1 MKKVTVI
8 IPVYK
13 AEKYIKRCI
22 ESVTAQTYE
31 NLEIILIDDD
41 SPDNCP
47 QICDDWAKKDSR
59 IKVLHIENKG
69 AANAR
74 NQGLKIATGD
84 YIGFVDSDDYIDND
98 MYDYL
103 VSLLE
108 NNDADISVC
117 SYQVNDADRGDESVS
132 VLDHSDALQWV
143 VTGDYMYGV
152 LWNKLYKR
160 DLVTD
165 IEMPDLKYCEDLV
178 FNYFAFKNA
187 AKVAVGGLKPYH
199 YFQNTGSSI
208 HKNFGIS
215 NYDAITA
222 RRIILNDVEHLEM
235 DHTEISNNALS
246 SFILSC
252 YVFISRSIRN
262 NICNDLA
269 NQARNE
275 IIRYKNNVFKLK
287 SFTVKDKIKTILICV
302 NFNLYKRIAK
312 YVG

>member
-22 ESVTAQTYE
+22 ESVTTQTYE

-59 IKVLHIENKG
+59 IKVLHIENNG

-117 SYQVNDADRGDESVS
+117 SYQINDAERGEDSVS
-132 VLDHSDALQWV
+132 VLDHSDALKWV
-143 VTGDYMYGV
+143 VTGDYLCGV

-160 DLVTD
+160 DFVTD

-208 HKNFGIS
+208 HENFGVS

-235 DHTEISNNALS
+235 DHKEIYNNALR

-252 YVFISRSIRN
+252 YVFISRSIR
-262 NICNDLA
+262 CNACWELA
-269 NQARNE
+269 KKARRE
-275 IIRYKNNVFKLK
+275 IVAFKQDILKRK
-287 SFTVKDKIKTILICV
+287 SFSVKDKLKTIIICMD
-302 NFNLYKRIAK
+302 FNLYKNFAK
-312 YVG
+312 YIG

>member
-13 AEKYIKRCI
+13 AEKYIERCI
-22 ESVTAQTYE
+22 ESITAQTYG

-47 QICDDWAKKDSR
+47 QICDDWAKRDSR
-59 IKVLHIENKG
+59 VKVLHIENKG

-117 SYQVNDADRGDESVS
+117 SYQINDTDRGGESVS
-132 VLDHSDALQWV
+132 VLDHPDALKRV

-160 DLVTD
+160 ALIEDL
-165 IEMPDLKYCEDLV
+165 EMPDLKYCEDLV
-178 FNYFAFKNA
+178 FNYFVFKNA

-208 HKNFGIS
+208 HENFGVS

-235 DHTEISNNALS
+235 DHKEIYNNALR

-252 YVFISRSIRN
+252 YVFISRSIR
-262 NICNDLA
+262 CNACWELA
-269 NQARNE
+269 KKARRE
-275 IIRYKNNVFKLK
+275 IVAFKQDILKRK
-287 SFTVKDKIKTILICV
+287 SFSVKDKLKTIIICMD
-302 NFNLYKRIAK
+302 FNLYKNFAK
-312 YVG
+312 YIG